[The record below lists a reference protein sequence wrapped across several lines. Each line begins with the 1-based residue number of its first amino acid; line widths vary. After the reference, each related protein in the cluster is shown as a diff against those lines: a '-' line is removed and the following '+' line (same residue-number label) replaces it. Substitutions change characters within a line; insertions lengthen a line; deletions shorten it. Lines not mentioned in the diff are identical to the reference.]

1 MTTETAFNPE
11 TRTDRRCR
19 PTRPW
24 DVFRYRGRR
33 MANRRVDEER
43 TPYFVDRVP
52 TYLFVLGVMLL
63 ILTLV
68 DGLITLLLLDAN
80 CVEANP
86 LMAYL
91 LGRGPMT
98 FMIGKYVLTAIFLP
112 VTMVLNRCFL
122 FGTRFRVGYL
132 FPIFVAL
139 YFVLIIY
146 QVGLLRIGGIV

>member
-1 MTTETAFNPE
+1 MTSETTLNPDI
-11 TRTDRRCR
+11 RTDRRRR

-24 DVFRYRGRR
+24 DVFRHRGRR
-33 MANRRVDEER
+33 KVNRRAEEER
-43 TPYFVDRVP
+43 RPYFVDRVP
-52 TYLFVLGVMLL
+52 TYLFVLGILLL

-68 DGLITLLLLDAN
+68 DGLITLVLLDAN
-80 CVEANP
+80 CEEANP

-98 FMIGKYVLTAIFLP
+98 FMLGKYLLTAIFLP

-139 YFVLIIY
+139 YFVLIVY
-146 QVGLLRIGGIV
+146 QVGLLRIGGVV